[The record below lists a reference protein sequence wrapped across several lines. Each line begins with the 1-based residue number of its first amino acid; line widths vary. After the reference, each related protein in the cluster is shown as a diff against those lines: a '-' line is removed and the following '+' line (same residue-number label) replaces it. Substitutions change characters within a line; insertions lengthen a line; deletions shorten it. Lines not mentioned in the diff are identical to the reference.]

1 MNGRGSIEYLCIM
14 ARMKMLAIGET
25 IVSGDVLEKRFV
37 CDLNACKGACCV
49 AGESGAPLDKEEL
62 SILKNIYNKVK
73 PYLTE
78 EGRQAIAKYGT
89 HVIDSDGDYVTPLVN
104 GDLEC
109 AYTIFENGFAKCGIE
124 KAWEEKKIDFRKPV
138 SCHLYPVRV
147 DVSKNLV
154 AVNYHKW
161 DICKPACSLGKKLD
175 VPVYKFLKE
184 PLIRKF
190 GKAWYKELEVTARA
204 LESEQG

>member
-1 MNGRGSIEYLCIM
+1 MVV
-14 ARMKMLAIGET
+14 IGET
-25 IVSGDVLEKRFV
+25 VVSGDVLEKRFV

-49 AGESGAPLDKEEL
+49 AGESGAPLEKDEL
-62 SILKNIYNKVK
+62 SVLKNIYNKVK

-78 EGRQAIAKYGT
+78 DGRKAIAEYGT

-124 KAWEEKKIDFRKPV
+124 KAWEEGKIDFRKPV

-147 DVSKNLV
+147 DVTKNLV

-161 DICKPACSLGKKLD
+161 DICKPACTLGKKLD
-175 VPVYKFLKE
+175 VQVYKFLKV

-190 GKAWYKELEVTARA
+190 GKAWYKELEETARA
-204 LESEQG
+204 LESSEG